1 MRDVIV
7 VINQILDLVPND
19 YSKIGE
25 LRTRLNYIIEDTKY
39 RAPELMC
46 ISWKDA
52 SVVLNQ
58 IIVSEAKIMSE
69 WTWRDDIMELFLDGL
84 WSIQTGK
91 CKTPI
96 C

>member
-1 MRDVIV
+1 MRNVTNI
-7 VINQILDLVPND
+7 INQILNIIPDN
-19 YSKIGE
+19 YSGIGE
-25 LRTRLNYIIEDTKY
+25 LRKRLNYIIEDTKY
-39 RAPELMC
+39 RAPELIC

-52 SVVLNQ
+52 SIVLNQ
-58 IIVSEAKIMSE
+58 IIVPEAKSMAE

-84 WSIQTGK
+84 WSVQTGK